1 VVRTLVSAAPRLLS
15 ALFHMIQ
22 IKRITKPA
30 FAFLFIPLLAQG
42 QDPADLL
49 QQARALLASGHGRVA
64 NKVIPLLL
72 KANASWEQSSS
83 QDPRYAESL
92 DLLAIMLRSNERN
105 LDAWRLEAAP
115 LVAHALE
122 ILDAK
127 SDYQMSGDLALALE
141 LQADVL
147 GHENPAASA
156 GSPFWNRAF
165 NIRAQLVAG
174 MEQSARSSANPS
186 SAPDPASPLYK
197 VGAGVSPPSVTMK
210 IDPEYSEFARLVRQS
225 GTVTLAIVVDADG
238 VPRNLSLVRS
248 LGYGLDEKA
257 AQAVL
262 RWRFQP
268 GIKDDK
274 PVRVRATI
282 QVNFKLL

>member
-1 VVRTLVSAAPRLLS
+1 
-15 ALFHMIQ
+15 
-22 IKRITKPA
+22 
-30 FAFLFIPLLAQG
+30 
-42 QDPADLL
+42 
-49 QQARALLASGHGRVA
+49 
-64 NKVIPLLL
+64 
-72 KANASWEQSSS
+72 
-83 QDPRYAESL
+83 
-92 DLLAIMLRSNERN
+92 
-105 LDAWRLEAAP
+105 
-115 LVAHALE
+115 
-122 ILDAK
+122 
-127 SDYQMSGDLALALE
+127 
-141 LQADVL
+141 
-147 GHENPAASA
+147 
-156 GSPFWNRAF
+156 
-165 NIRAQLVAG
+165 
-174 MEQSARSSANPS
+174 
-186 SAPDPASPLYK
+186 
-197 VGAGVSPPSVTMK
+197 MK